1 MNDFLLIF
9 RRDFT
14 SKEAQPSP
22 EKLQNSVN
30 DWKNWFG
37 GIAAQNKLSR
47 PLQRWDLDGKVVKP
61 NKQIINGPF
70 VEIKESIGG
79 LVIIKA
85 KDYNEAVEIAEGCPI
100 LNLGGTVEVRMET
113 SSEEP

>member
-22 EKLQNSVN
+22 EQMQSSVN
-30 DWKNWFG
+30 EWKNWFG
-37 GIAAQNKLSR
+37 GIAAQNKLAR

-61 NKQIINGPF
+61 NKHVTNGPF

-79 LVIIKA
+79 LIIIKA
-85 KDYNEAVEIAEGCPI
+85 NDYDEAVEIAQGCPI
-100 LNLGGTVEVRMET
+100 LKLGGTVEVRMAT